1 MPGSPEPRVWANEP
15 QPGENKIFAEW
26 IWESANENA
35 SHFISVSMSRCRAM
49 ILSFLG
55 PSGTFHSLWDT
66 VYDRGGSA
74 RLEHAQGRRA
84 RGRKILGFGAQ
95 RVTEDGA
102 AQLEVRLFGWWLYT
116 LKGLCVPG
124 GHRSRTD
131 GAHRR
136 AGLEGLWERA
146 SKHVEPPTSESD
158 KRGKSP
164 GNGRLHFFHRPQRF
178 TSLVRGWS
186 W

>member
-1 MPGSPEPRVWANEP
+1 MSHSQVRTKYLPSGSGNLPM
-15 QPGENKIFAEW
+15 KML
-26 IWESANENA
+26 
-35 SHFISVSMSRCRAM
+35 HISSQYPCPDAG
-49 ILSFLG
+49 LWFSFLG

-84 RGRKILGFGAQ
+84 GGRKILGFGAQ